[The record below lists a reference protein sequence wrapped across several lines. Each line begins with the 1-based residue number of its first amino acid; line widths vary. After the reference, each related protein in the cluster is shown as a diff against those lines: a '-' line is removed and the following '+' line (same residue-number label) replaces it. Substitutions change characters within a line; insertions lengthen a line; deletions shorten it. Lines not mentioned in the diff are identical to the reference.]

1 MYTRTYV
8 HKERDRERGA
18 GAEFVHKTICILL
31 ISSKDILNEIIV
43 DMGLFNNTLLYY
55 VCLKTNFN
63 IVEIYL
69 INNNINDE
77 VHLGKS
83 TYPNYTRSPFTYLS
97 IYDMDWRDSYRSYLS
112 FLSGPYLPFA
122 VSLYG

>member
-1 MYTRTYV
+1 MYTTRV
-8 HKERDRERGA
+8 RERGA

-43 DMGLFNNTLLYY
+43 DMGLFNNILFHY

-69 INNNINDE
+69 INNKINE
-77 VHLGKS
+77 GVQSGKS
-83 TYPNYTRSPFTYLS
+83 TYIYTISS
-97 IYDMDWRDSYRSYLS
+97 ICGHFVRVVPEGTEQLC
-112 FLSGPYLPFA
+112 
-122 VSLYG
+122 LYS